1 MNQLFSFVSTCFV
14 CPYIWVVLVVSVL
27 YFVKKKYFS
36 YCECTLEDRLDGKT
50 VIVTGCNTGIG
61 LETVDELARRGA
73 RVIMACRD
81 LEKCKSARL
90 EILTRTH
97 SENPLLCS
105 FRVEPDQLICE
116 ELDLES
122 PKSIREFAN
131 RIISKEKFVPIL
143 INNAGAD
150 FPEKIYDEHG
160 IEKHLKVNHLGHFL
174 LTKLLKPC
182 LRTSD
187 GEPCRIIILS
197 SLLHL
202 FAKLTPNS
210 RYLSGT
216 GSGYSISKLL
226 NVIHAR
232 EISKRWFVDG
242 IVAVSVHPGL
252 VRTSIFRSVK
262 WKHFLVYYLLR
273 WLTITCREGAQTT
286 VFCALDK
293 NLIPGSFY
301 SECRP
306 RKCNSQALNDEI
318 CDHVWRTSEAL
329 IEEWE
334 SRSQE

>member
-1 MNQLFSFVSTCFV
+1 M
-14 CPYIWVVLVVSVL
+14 
-27 YFVKKKYFS
+27 VK
-36 YCECTLEDRLDGKT
+36 LLLLRDA
-50 VIVTGCNTGIG
+50 ITGIG

-197 SLLHL
+197 SLSHW

-262 WKHFLVYYLLR
+262 WKHVSCCLDYFIYAECISDYPVYLFPMCTGYSHGCELSTMWDDPGTSTYVMSFTWLV
-273 WLTITCREGAQTT
+273 T
-286 VFCALDK
+286 
-293 NLIPGSFY
+293 
-301 SECRP
+301 
-306 RKCNSQALNDEI
+306 
-318 CDHVWRTSEAL
+318 H
-329 IEEWE
+329 
-334 SRSQE
+334 